1 MKGMVSRRPID
12 SILRV
17 TGVQQRHF
25 RVKQRREA
33 LLEHESSIVNEL
45 SEDFRKGNL
54 VTDDLRHY
62 LFRRKRTGT
71 LFGLVALTHRDNQA
85 ARKMRQSPAA
95 RERLLFSF
103 RSKVIHQDVNAK
115 GRNRRYNNAVSGKR
129 LWSVRRRENREFI
142 GT

>member
-103 RSKVIHQDVNAK
+103 RSKVIHQDVNAQRPK
-115 GRNRRYNNAVSGKR
+115 PP
-129 LWSVRRRENREFI
+129 I
-142 GT
+142 